1 MATAAQIDANR
12 LNSQK
17 STGPRS
23 DEGKAASKFNALKHG
38 IHAAASNVL
47 PFEDAAQR
55 QAIVHDYY
63 ARFGPV
69 SQAEH
74 FLVEAMIDAHWT
86 RLRFMA
92 IETQTMNQML
102 SDMEPDTE
110 YPLAHLFNPNNPGA
124 RQLERVVRH
133 REAAQRAWHRAFHEL
148 LKVIKA
154 RQSLE
159 ALDAQFA
166 PTQMPERTQ
175 SQPPLPT
182 VPRPEP
188 LENLALRL

>member
-38 IHAAASNVL
+38 IDAASAVL
-47 PFEDAAQR
+47 PFEDAAR
-55 QAIVHDYY
+55 REEIVHDYY

-102 SDMEPDTE
+102 TSMEPGTE
-110 YPLAHLFNPNNPGA
+110 YPLA
-124 RQLERVVRH
+124 
-133 REAAQRAWHRAFHEL
+133 
-148 LKVIKA
+148 
-154 RQSLE
+154 
-159 ALDAQFA
+159 
-166 PTQMPERTQ
+166 
-175 SQPPLPT
+175 
-182 VPRPEP
+182 
-188 LENLALRL
+188 